1 MWISY
6 AKLIIPMWYTTL
18 HTKKYTKPK
27 HNVPSWDHRAL
38 DNKEWNLVID
48 IQTTVGHASIE
59 LIKRVVRLA
68 KQIIFGNTRNG
79 SYSLFEA

>member
-27 HNVPSWDHRAL
+27 HNVPSWDHRDL
-38 DNKEWNLVID
+38 DNKE
-48 IQTTVGHASIE
+48 
-59 LIKRVVRLA
+59 
-68 KQIIFGNTRNG
+68 
-79 SYSLFEA
+79 